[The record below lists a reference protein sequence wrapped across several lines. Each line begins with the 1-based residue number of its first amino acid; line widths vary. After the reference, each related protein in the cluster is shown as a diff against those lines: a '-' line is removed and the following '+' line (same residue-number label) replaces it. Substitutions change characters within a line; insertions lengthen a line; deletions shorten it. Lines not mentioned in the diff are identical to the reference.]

1 MLHSKPTFY
10 HFKFWLAVYSTR
22 LVPCGFCNKLP
33 LTESLKTIDIY
44 SVFIPEARSLKSSF
58 QQCSLPLK
66 ALGERLFFV
75 SCNFRGCQHSL
86 ACGYITPVSDTTV
99 YCLLFCLCQNLCL
112 SPPRA
117 LVIGLETHLDSPGQ
131 SPHLET
137 LNFIIFVKVFIHM
150 RLISQVLGMRT
161 QAILSLSFF
170 KMVVPAAYGSS
181 QARD

>member
-1 MLHSKPTFY
+1 MLHSKLTFY

-75 SCNFRGCQHSL
+75 SCTFRGCQHSL
-86 ACGYITPVSDTTV
+86 ACGYITPV
-99 YCLLFCLCQNLCL
+99 CLFCYMMFSLCIFVYTLL
-112 SPPRA
+112 MRT
-117 LVIGLETHLDSPGQ
+117 LVIGLGP
-131 SPHLET
+131 T
-137 LNFIIFVKVFIHM
+137 LIQYNLILT
-150 RLISQVLGMRT
+150 RLHR
-161 QAILSLSFF
+161 F
-170 KMVVPAAYGSS
+170 PN
-181 QARD
+181 

>member
-86 ACGYITPVSDTTV
+86 ACGYITPVLKVNIPTSLCSTLPITFSSMCV
-99 YCLLFCLCQNLCL
+99 SSFLL
-112 SPPRA
+112 PPFYRYA
-117 LVIGLETHLDSPGQ
+117 GLL
-131 SPHLET
+131 
-137 LNFIIFVKVFIHM
+137 
-150 RLISQVLGMRT
+150 
-161 QAILSLSFF
+161 
-170 KMVVPAAYGSS
+170 
-181 QARD
+181 